1 MGGRQKWS
9 SEDQGICRSSD
20 FFDSVL
26 EFSRSFC
33 LILTQEFAQR
43 YLPHRV
49 PSFLER
55 RIACSLNSNLEAV
68 ALYPHLEK
76 AMPSSSLITST
87 LDVPLAIFES
97 ISPLSL
103 DGCFWHLQQLLVER
117 HLVQNQELA
126 LMCARMFLEDSDNNE
141 KYVSEQLSIVAEQMT
156 RKIRTFAERQS
167 ENKRKQDDNQQQQ

>member
-103 DGCFWHLQQLLVER
+103 DGCSEPGGQYLFKNFVLRSSQVLIEPVGSFLSQR
-117 HLVQNQELA
+117 LA
-126 LMCARMFLEDSDNNE
+126 APVKDIG
-141 KYVSEQLSIVAEQMT
+141 KTQSI
-156 RKIRTFAERQS
+156 S
-167 ENKRKQDDNQQQQ
+167 